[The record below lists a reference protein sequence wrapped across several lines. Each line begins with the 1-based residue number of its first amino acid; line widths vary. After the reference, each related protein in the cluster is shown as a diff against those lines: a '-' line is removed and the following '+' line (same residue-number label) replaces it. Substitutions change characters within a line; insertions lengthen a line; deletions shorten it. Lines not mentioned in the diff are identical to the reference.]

1 MISPLQTR
9 DSISLS
15 FFPSVLPLFLPL
27 LPSSSFIVLS
37 SSFLLCYLPDIFPS
51 PLLEI
56 YAVTIS
62 ASRTRIS
69 IYHACMCLCK
79 RARVHINVR
88 KYMHERD
95 SSRER
100 GIPSLISIRAK
111 RARWRKKDKQIEK
124 LEDRKGERERETG
137 AEKLT
142 RKEENVLSDGNETG
156 RGRRKREE

>member
-1 MISPLQTR
+1 MAAGTPLLLCFRTFLMISPLQTR

-15 FFPSVLPLFLPL
+15 FFPSVLSLFLPL
-27 LPSSSFIVLS
+27 LPSSSFIVLP
-37 SSFLLCYLPDIFPS
+37 SSFLHYLPDVFPS

-69 IYHACMCLCK
+69 IYHACMCLYK

-88 KYMHERD
+88 KYMHERY

-100 GIPSLISIRAK
+100 GVPSLISIRAK
-111 RARWRKKDKQIEK
+111 RARWRKKDKQVEK
-124 LEDRKGERERETG
+124 LESRERERSRKTDEERREC
-137 AEKLT
+137 AE
-142 RKEENVLSDGNETG
+142 
-156 RGRRKREE
+156 

>member
-15 FFPSVLPLFLPL
+15 FFPSVLSLFLPL
-27 LPSSSFIVLS
+27 LPSSSFIVLP
-37 SSFLLCYLPDIFPS
+37 SSFLLCYLPDVFPS
-51 PLLEI
+51 PLLKI

-69 IYHACMCLCK
+69 IYHACMCLYK

-88 KYMHERD
+88 KYMHERY

-100 GIPSLISIRAK
+100 ERGTLSNINPRKARAM
-111 RARWRKKDKQIEK
+111 E
-124 LEDRKGERERETG
+124 EERQTG
-137 AEKLT
+137 
-142 RKEENVLSDGNETG
+142 
-156 RGRRKREE
+156 